1 MPNIVTEA
9 SRVWGPQGAPKLPG
23 GAHDQFSSEVMGLI
37 YSVRSVLKLYPPD
50 GRPRTPLLVVTDCQ
64 AIPGCLAKSY
74 THHPDL
80 MDFIM
85 ETSPYKDMLFCTW
98 WLGGDHM
105 PADACSRAGVVRTR
119 ATICQA
125 SLCLMWRLQCSW
137 GQTQGAWSQTTHNS

>member
-1 MPNIVTEA
+1 MPNMVIEA

-98 WLGGDHM
+98 WLGGNHM
-105 PADACSRAGVVRTR
+105 PADVCSRAGFVRTR
-119 ATICQA
+119 TTILSSQFVSYVEA
-125 SLCLMWRLQCSW
+125 AVQW
-137 GQTQGAWSQTTHNS
+137 GQTQGLWSQTTNNS